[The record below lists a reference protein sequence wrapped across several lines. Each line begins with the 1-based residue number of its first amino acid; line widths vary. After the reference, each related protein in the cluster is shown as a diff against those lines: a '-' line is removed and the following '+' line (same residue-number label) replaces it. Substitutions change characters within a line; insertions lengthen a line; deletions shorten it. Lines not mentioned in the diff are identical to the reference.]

1 MDWSL
6 VIFIIVVVIF
16 AYRGYRKGLLRS
28 LSRVLSL
35 VAGYIAAILYSQP
48 GAAIVE
54 SQLQLD
60 GIVAY
65 IVASLILFFGAGLVV
80 SALFWLIAKLISAP
94 ETPSTAS
101 SCGGAALGMVF
112 GIIVA
117 VIVVWVFAFLRD
129 MRPADDLATVA
140 DPKVS
145 SAAVAN
151 PKVSSIENLT
161 SRAASKAVHTAMSF
175 SSANPEV
182 IRLSTAMVEAPAD
195 ITQHAR
201 QLASSDDLRALLNAP
216 DNQAVLNSGDV
227 NAVTQLPAFQQLA
240 KNPDM
245 LALAKSAGMLDES
258 GENTQAVEAALA
270 SNITDIWGRMQRV
283 QDNQRVQEILA
294 DPEFQ
299 QKINSGNPLD
309 LLTNA
314 KLMELADI
322 IFSDDTLPNDAD
334 RMPTEDGKQNTP
346 KKGTAVYSW
355 TDKNGRV
362 HYGDVEAKP

>member
-1 MDWSL
+1 
-6 VIFIIVVVIF
+6 
-16 AYRGYRKGLLRS
+16 
-28 LSRVLSL
+28 
-35 VAGYIAAILYSQP
+35 
-48 GAAIVE
+48 
-54 SQLQLD
+54 
-60 GIVAY
+60 
-65 IVASLILFFGAGLVV
+65 
-80 SALFWLIAKLISAP
+80 
-94 ETPSTAS
+94 
-101 SCGGAALGMVF
+101 
-112 GIIVA
+112 
-117 VIVVWVFAFLRD
+117 
-129 MRPADDLATVA
+129 
-140 DPKVS
+140 
-145 SAAVAN
+145 
-151 PKVSSIENLT
+151 
-161 SRAASKAVHTAMSF
+161 
-175 SSANPEV
+175 
-182 IRLSTAMVEAPAD
+182 MVEAPAD

-201 QLASSDDLRALLNAP
+201 QLASSNDLRALLNAP

-334 RMPTEDGKQNTP
+334 SIPTEDGTQNTP